1 MNEICAANWATNE
14 RESERAREQ
23 RICITGNGNISQLL
37 RMGVWGVAVNAF
49 TRAPRATTTM
59 KYHPRLSGGQLKAML
74 CGAPK
79 GRAFT
84 LHNKPDYGLVSSRR
98 QAVSWQMA
106 WKIFLADFM
115 SVSPLARAA
124 ARFGRKQIK
133 HKIWL
138 QSEEVPAYRM
148 QLYH

>member
-1 MNEICAANWATNE
+1 MSE
-14 RESERAREQ
+14 RVSERVSERAREQ

-84 LHNKPDYGLVSSRR
+84 LHNKPDYGLVSS
-98 QAVSWQMA
+98 AGSVMANGMENIFGGFHVSE
-106 WKIFLADFM
+106 
-115 SVSPLARAA
+115 S
-124 ARFGRKQIK
+124 FGQSSSS
-133 HKIWL
+133 IW
-138 QSEEVPAYRM
+138 
-148 QLYH
+148 